1 MFKHDFR
8 YTCHMDSSNITTTLL
23 VNMHQDIGGY
33 FCSLC
38 KLLSTTKH
46 KKFKRTSIP
55 KIIQHERAININNS
69 QEIVTGDIQY
79 MDGENNK
86 YDFVKYIYIKANPT
100 KQIYLGKLFQ

>member
-8 YTCHMDSSNITTTLL
+8 YIGHMDSSNVTTTLL
-23 VNMHQDIGGY
+23 VNIHQDIGEY

-55 KIIQHERAININNS
+55 KIIQHGRAININNS
-69 QEIVTGDIQY
+69 QRVVTGDMQH

-86 YDFVKYIYIKANPT
+86 YDLTHLY
-100 KQIYLGKLFQ
+100 QS